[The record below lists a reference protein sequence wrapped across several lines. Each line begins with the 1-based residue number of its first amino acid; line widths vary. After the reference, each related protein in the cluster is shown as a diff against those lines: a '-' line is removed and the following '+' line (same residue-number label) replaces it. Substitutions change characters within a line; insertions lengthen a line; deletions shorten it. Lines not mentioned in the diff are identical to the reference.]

1 MAVGEVLKEG
11 WGRVFRIGSRRF
23 GDPILAG
30 CCLPNWLA
38 SLHFIARRFAFSMRA
53 AASQN
58 RVCTRYDQRD
68 GGILCKHNPS
78 VSLIAC
84 LRQYYFARLVPYLME
99 FILILAFTSAMA
111 RMREISTSLSAWWTF
126 WLTSFT

>member
-1 MAVGEVLKEG
+1 MASGEG
-11 WGRVFRIGSRRF
+11 RGRVFRFGS
-23 GDPILAG
+23 
-30 CCLPNWLA
+30 
-38 SLHFIARRFAFSMRA
+38 RRFAFSMRA

-58 RVCTRYDQRD
+58 RVCTRYDQKD
-68 GGILCKHNPS
+68 GEILCKHNHNPS

-84 LRQYYFARLVPYLME
+84 LRQYYFALFVPYLME